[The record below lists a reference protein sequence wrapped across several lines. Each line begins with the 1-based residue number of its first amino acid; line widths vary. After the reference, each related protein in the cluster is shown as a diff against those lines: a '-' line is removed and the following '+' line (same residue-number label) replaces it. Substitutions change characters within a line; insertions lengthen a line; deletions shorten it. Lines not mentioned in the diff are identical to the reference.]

1 MLTDFVASSP
11 KGKRDG
17 SQGVGAKRKPL
28 ERSNPFGIMAAI
40 VPTTDPLVPV
50 NPKFQISDFKAF

>member
-1 MLTDFVASSP
+1 MLTDFVVSSP

-28 ERSNPFGIMAAI
+28 VCSRENMHPEGMREQQEASKRDLASLQDALI
-40 VPTTDPLVPV
+40 
-50 NPKFQISDFKAF
+50 